1 MSLERL
7 EEHRRLWEGKP
18 ELRAVYRVWFD
29 QLLSGIPEG
38 TRVLEVG
45 SGPGLLAPAARDER
59 PDLRWISSDLLR
71 APWNDLVADAA
82 QVPLATGS
90 VGAVVGLDV
99 LHHLPKPADFFREAA
114 RVLGGAG
121 ELRLVEPW
129 ITPFGW
135 VIYRFFH
142 QEDCRLG
149 VDPWDPFPP
158 GKDSFD
164 GNAAVPWR
172 LVRLTRPWDWRHL
185 GFEPPRWRRSNTF
198 TYLLSLG
205 FRERSLLPAGLVR
218 PLLLLDRLT
227 RPLVPLTAL
236 RALLVWESRSEP
248 LASTRVV
255 SPK

>member
-1 MSLERL
+1 M
-7 EEHRRLWEGKP
+7 
-18 ELRAVYRVWFD
+18 
-29 QLLSGIPEG
+29 
-38 TRVLEVG
+38 G

-90 VGAVVGLDV
+90 VGTVVGLDV

-172 LVRLTRPWDWRHL
+172 LVGRTRPWDWRHL

-255 SPK
+255 SPKSSE